1 MKYYLY
7 LNSKVSGPHLPGEI
21 SAGAVPPDA
30 LVSTEFEWDSG
41 RPQWRKMCLV
51 PELAG
56 SVSAETLPI
65 APEPR
70 SAAVKRS
77 LRILSTD
84 DDPNIR
90 ALLWNMLGD
99 AGHNVEF
106 ARDGEEVF
114 VRLREKN
121 YDLLILD
128 VNMPKVNGYKVS
140 EILHEKLPSPP
151 KVLIFTGRDL
161 KAERPQFFCSG
172 ADAILNKGTGN
183 DKLLETI
190 EALFG
195 EEPPRDASRP
205 DSGAPGAQAGIKE
218 PLQEAAGMPVPALGP
233 VVTVAGAGELPAGTV
248 SGAVVPASFPEDR
261 AFEGLP
267 RGGEELKK
275 ELLRLRRQLGHME
288 LGYAQLEDR
297 LCRQGKEN
305 AAVNREYFEKQL
317 GEIRAMRSSMSLTLL
332 LFLLGLVVA
341 VFVQGV

>member
-7 LNSKVSGPHLPGEI
+7 IKGKVSGPHLPGEI

-30 LVSTEFEWDSG
+30 LASTEFEWDGG
-41 RPQWRKMCLV
+41 RPQWRKISLL

-56 SVSAETLPI
+56 CVSAGTPPGER
-65 APEPR
+65 EPR

-90 ALLWNMLGD
+90 ALLWNMLGE

-114 VRLREKN
+114 VRLREKD

-161 KAERPQFFCSG
+161 KDEKLQFFCSG

-190 EALFG
+190 EALFS
-195 EEPPRDASRP
+195 EEPPAPKADSVAS
-205 DSGAPGAQAGIKE
+205 APPPVLAE
-218 PLQEAAGMPVPALGP
+218 TLQEAAGI
-233 VVTVAGAGELPAGTV
+233 VTPEPGAA
-248 SGAVVPASFPEDR
+248 GAVVLAAIPEDR
-261 AFEGLP
+261 GFAGAP
-267 RGGEELKK
+267 QGGEELKK

-297 LCRQGKEN
+297 LFRQGKEN
-305 AAVNREYFEKQL
+305 AAANMEYFGRQSA
-317 GEIRAMRSSMSLTLL
+317 EIRSLRSFLSVALL

-341 VFVQGV
+341 AFVQGG